1 MSTSHLDRLA
11 AAVDQGLAIHNDLA
25 KKILDQLLNAATLH
39 PDQLVHEGVTA
50 KVTIPRRRDVEISF
64 YSGRYYRDPAPPDGD
79 DELEPFVTYR
89 QPIARLLQTWC
100 PGYEVAVT
108 TNWEPQERW
117 PIDARVVTFTLRL
130 PTVAQ

>member
-50 KVTIPRRRDVEISF
+50 NVTIPRRYVELQVLTPQP
-64 YSGRYYRDPAPPDGD
+64 YRDEAPPCEDA
-79 DELEPFVTYR
+79 LEPFIIYR
-89 QPIARLLQTWC
+89 QPIARLLQNWC

-108 TNWEPQERW
+108 TSWESRSPR
-117 PIDARVVTFTLRL
+117 PSDARVVSFTLRL